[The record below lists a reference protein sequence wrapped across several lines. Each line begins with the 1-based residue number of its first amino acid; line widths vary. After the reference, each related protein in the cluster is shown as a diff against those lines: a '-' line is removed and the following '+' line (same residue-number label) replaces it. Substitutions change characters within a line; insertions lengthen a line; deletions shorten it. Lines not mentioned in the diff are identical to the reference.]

1 MADFSRYLIRRLIT
15 LIPTTL
21 GVVFITFT
29 IGYIIPSDL
38 ARAWAG
44 GIKAKPWFVEEIKK
58 KYHLEDPFFDQFYF
72 FLKGIITNSL
82 EAPTIGAPI
91 FPVIL
96 VIFPFTVQL
105 AIMSILIALII
116 GVPIGI
122 LSALKQDTTV
132 DYLVRTFS
140 LSMNTMPAFILGYI
154 IKYIVYDKL
163 GIIPP
168 LIKRMPSH
176 RIIGL
181 PILDALLLGDF
192 DAFYYLLFIYSLP
205 ALTLG
210 LIYGG
215 IYARFIRNCILDVL
229 NSEFIMYLKAK
240 GVPQKV
246 ILKHALKNI
255 SVPMIT
261 VIGFSFSSLLGG
273 AVIVE
278 IVFNVPG
285 LGSFLYYSLFLYD
298 VVIIMGVTLFFAII
312 VVLTSLIIDIIY
324 GILDPRIR
332 Y

>member
-1 MADFSRYLIRRLIT
+1 
-15 LIPTTL
+15 
-21 GVVFITFT
+21 
-29 IGYIIPSDL
+29 
-38 ARAWAG
+38 
-44 GIKAKPWFVEEIKK
+44 
-58 KYHLEDPFFDQFYF
+58 
-72 FLKGIITNSL
+72 
-82 EAPTIGAPI
+82 
-91 FPVIL
+91 
-96 VIFPFTVQL
+96 
-105 AIMSILIALII
+105 
-116 GVPIGI
+116 
-122 LSALKQDTTV
+122 
-132 DYLVRTFS
+132 
-140 LSMNTMPAFILGYI
+140 
-154 IKYIVYDKL
+154 
-163 GIIPP
+163 
-168 LIKRMPSH
+168 
-176 RIIGL
+176 
-181 PILDALLLGDF
+181 LGDF

-210 LIYGG
+210 LIYDG

-261 VIGFSFSSLLGG
+261 VIIGFSFSSLLGG

-324 GILDPRIR
+324 GKYWIQEFDIKNNELRPSTSALIR
-332 Y
+332 